1 MTHGTTRP
9 DPIGKR
15 SPRPAD
21 EAIDTRHLWV
31 EVDDQRFRVRT
42 PKVSTQW
49 LPDTPSNRHLTVV
62 WLRLLVNE
70 CGMPWF
76 TLQELAPLVGSTNR
90 QAASQHLED
99 FRRCGEDFRAF
110 VLRKRKVDAT
120 VVEAVLQELLHTPLA
135 GPAALAPRVNA
146 QLGRNDL
153 RVVNIEDALEQISC
167 VPVLRTLRRQLG
179 AGHVHY
185 QEAYLLTEMLENLAL
200 PTTPPPGLSVPS
212 VDRGMRLADPTALAA
227 LLTPELPL
235 AQVPNALCWL
245 TFLMTLFYWN
255 VPLSVLGRWCG
266 VHKTTIL
273 RWVVGLAL
281 AVWPSVAQWI
291 VERVHAPMVY
301 VDEKWLKIRG
311 RWQYWFVVLDVA
323 TELPILAALLPSRSP
338 WACRWI
344 GRQLHRLKHIPRV
357 IITDGLPAYASLV
370 PGAKHVWCRFHHQQ
384 GGTHWLQQ
392 HFTTEAEINLRQP
405 VMKKRLQTRDK
416 RPVRRRLERLRA
428 RASEWGITAWVSR
441 VEAKLPGL
449 ICSVGRSRLPSTT
462 NAMERFFRGFQRF
475 YATRGGFH
483 SALSAKRERLLF
495 LVVYVFTQHATTGQ
509 APIEVLVP
517 EARRM
522 PLYRVIN
529 DPFRALQ
536 ERGAVR
542 PTGSMA
548 DLLVGQAA
556 AAEMRCGEPM
566 QRSRQKHY
574 AMAANSLDMP
584 YSLTQNDSRFARCPA
599 TNSGEVNPWPSKA
612 HSHFTSR

>member
-1 MTHGTTRP
+1 MTHGTTLP
-9 DPIGKR
+9 GPMCKG
-15 SPRPAD
+15 SPRPAC
-21 EAIDTRHLWV
+21 EAIDTGHNTGQLRV
-31 EVDDQRFRVRT
+31 EVDSQRFRVRT
-42 PKVSTQW
+42 PRVSTQW

-70 CGMPWF
+70 RGTPWF
-76 TLQELAPLVGSTNR
+76 TLQELAPLVGSANR

-99 FRRCGEDFRAF
+99 FRQCGEDFRAF

-120 VVEAVLQELLHTPLA
+120 VVEGVLQELLHTPLA
-135 GPAALAPRVNA
+135 GPTELAPRVNA

-153 RVVNIEDALEQISC
+153 SVVNIEDALEQISC
-167 VPVLRTLRRQLG
+167 VPVLRTLRRQLE

-200 PTTPPPGLSVPS
+200 PTTPPTGWSVPS
-212 VDRGMRLADPTALAA
+212 ADRGMRLADPTALAA

-235 AQVPNALCWL
+235 AQVPNSLCWL

-281 AVWPSVAQWI
+281 AVWPSVSQWI

-323 TELPILAALLPSRSP
+323 TELPVLAALLPSRSP

-344 GRQLHRLKHIPRV
+344 GRQLHRLKQVPRV
-357 IITDGLPAYASLV
+357 IITDGLQAYAYLV

-384 GGTHWLQQ
+384 GVTHWLQQ
-392 HFTTEAEINLRQP
+392 HFTTDAEINMRKP
-405 VMKKRLQTRDK
+405 VMKKLLQTRDK
-416 RPVRRRLERLRA
+416 RTVRRRLARLRA
-428 RASEWGITAWVSR
+428 RASALGITSWVSR

-449 ICSVGRSRLPSTT
+449 ICSVGSVRLPSTT
-462 NAMERFFRGFQRF
+462 NAIERFFRAFQRF

-483 SALSAKRERLLF
+483 SVLSAKRELLLF
-495 LVVYVFTQHATTGQ
+495 LVVYVFTQRATTGQ
-509 APIEVLVP
+509 APIEVIVP

-536 ERGAVR
+536 ERGAVK
-542 PTGSMA
+542 PNGSMA
-548 DLLVGQAA
+548 DLLVVKAA
-556 AAEMRCGEPM
+556 AA
-566 QRSRQKHY
+566 
-574 AMAANSLDMP
+574 
-584 YSLTQNDSRFARCPA
+584 
-599 TNSGEVNPWPSKA
+599 
-612 HSHFTSR
+612 